1 MLMRLQPY
9 DLTIKYRQGKNME
22 VADALSRLSPEEKDA
37 IPNTKEYGFKHI
49 TSSPHYLRSNGF
61 IESKV
66 KTIKMTMKKA
76 KATNTDPLMALLCL
90 RATPI
95 DNKLP
100 SPAELLLG
108 RPIQDNLPRKT
119 PTSIANEETEPL
131 PALNSGQKISIQ
143 DPATQRWEPAE
154 IKEKIQGVP
163 RSYVVTKEG
172 GREVR
177 RNRIQIRE
185 ISQEPKQ
192 PMQDQKPQHANQIS
206 EIRSN
211 IESRTCN
218 SHRQP

>member
-1 MLMRLQPY
+1 
-9 DLTIKYRQGKNME
+9 ME

-100 SPAELLLG
+100 SPAEILLG
-108 RPIQDNLPRKT
+108 RPTQVNRPGKT
-119 PTSIANEETEPL
+119 PTSTANEEVSNRL
-131 PALNSGQKISIQ
+131 IQ
-143 DPATQRWEPAE
+143 
-154 IKEKIQGVP
+154 
-163 RSYVVTKEG
+163 
-172 GREVR
+172 
-177 RNRIQIRE
+177 
-185 ISQEPKQ
+185 
-192 PMQDQKPQHANQIS
+192 
-206 EIRSN
+206 
-211 IESRTCN
+211 
-218 SHRQP
+218 RQNHYLH